1 MPYLWVLLD
10 GNEDSLGQLDVFI
23 ADDVQVF
30 LHVAIFPQFVTFTL
44 FNLWKEKKKTKLGT
58 ADERSVVWASKSSDF
73 VAVDIGD
80 SRRVRSQIDPHQK
93 VSILPFHVK
102 DGEELLFLLTPCNFS
117 IKREIFQKQGKAVSK
132 SRTD

>member
-30 LHVAIFPQFVTFTL
+30 LHVAIFPQFVPFTL

-73 VAVDIGD
+73 VAVDIVDIADVCGF
-80 SRRVRSQIDPHQK
+80 R
-93 VSILPFHVK
+93 SILIRKYQYSPIMSRMVK
-102 DGEELLFLLTPCNFS
+102 SCCFC
-117 IKREIFQKQGKAVSK
+117 
-132 SRTD
+132 

>member
-30 LHVAIFPQFVTFTL
+30 LHVAIFPQFITFTL

-73 VAVDIGD
+73 VITGD
-80 SRRVRSQIDPHQK
+80 SRRVQFQIDPCKK
-93 VSILPFHVK
+93 VSILSFHVK
-102 DGEELLFLLTPCNFS
+102 DGEKLLFLSTHCNFS
-117 IKREIFQKQGKAVSK
+117 IKREIFQMQG
-132 SRTD
+132 RL